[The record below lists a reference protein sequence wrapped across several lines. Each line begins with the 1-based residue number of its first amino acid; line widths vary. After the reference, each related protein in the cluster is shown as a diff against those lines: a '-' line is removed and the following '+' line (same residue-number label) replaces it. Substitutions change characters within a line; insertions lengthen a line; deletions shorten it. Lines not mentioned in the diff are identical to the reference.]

1 MRLEG
6 KSAIVT
12 GAGRGIGK
20 AIARKFLEEGARVMI
35 CDLDEDC
42 LGAAHEELSD
52 FGQVRSELV
61 DVTSRGAVE
70 YLAGQAKGAFGRIDV
85 LANNAGISRFEPFL
99 EITDENW
106 NDTLAINLTG
116 VFLCSQVVAA
126 EMRNQASG
134 AIVNMGSTNGILG
147 EEGLAHYNASKAGVI
162 LLTKTMAIELAPH
175 NIRVNSVCPGF
186 ILTELQLESGMSEE
200 AIRDYTSLI
209 PLNRYGRVE
218 EVANAFAFLA
228 SDEASFITG
237 TELVVDGVR
246 PAGSEGLVPHRLP
259 VLYGGVYGVD
269 HIRTF
274 NSRLFQIRKTS
285 VTSATRRST
294 RVQ

>member
-20 AIARKFLEEGARVMI
+20 AIARRFLHEGAGVLI
-35 CDLDEDC
+35 CDLEPE
-42 LGAAHEELSD
+42 LLEAAREELAAI
-52 FGQVRSELV
+52 GTVQSEVVNVTRREEVESLV
-61 DVTSRGAVE
+61 DRTKE
-70 YLAGQAKGAFGRIDV
+70 EFGRIDI

-106 NDTLAINLTG
+106 NDTMEINLKG

-126 EMRNQASG
+126 EMKNQGSG

-175 NIRVNSVCPGF
+175 NVRVNSVCPGF

-200 AIRDYTSLI
+200 TIQDYTSLI

-218 EVANAFAFLA
+218 EAANAFAFLA
-228 SDEASFITG
+228 SEEASFITG
-237 TELVVDGVR
+237 TELVVDGGQTCR
-246 PAGSEGLVPHRLP
+246 E
-259 VLYGGVYGVD
+259 
-269 HIRTF
+269 
-274 NSRLFQIRKTS
+274 
-285 VTSATRRST
+285 
-294 RVQ
+294 

>member
-20 AIARKFLEEGARVMI
+20 AIAKRFLHEGAGVLI
-35 CDLDEDC
+35 CDLEPER
-42 LGAAHEELSD
+42 LEAAREELAAI
-52 FGQVRSELV
+52 GTVQSEV
-61 DVTSRGAVE
+61 VNVTSREEVE
-70 YLAGQAKGAFGRIDV
+70 RMVDRAKEEFGRIDI

-126 EMRNQASG
+126 EMKNQGSG

-175 NIRVNSVCPGF
+175 NVRVNSVCPGF

-200 AIRDYTSLI
+200 TIQDYTSLI

-218 EVANAFAFLA
+218 EVASAFAFLA

-237 TELVVDGVR
+237 TELVVDGGQTCR
-246 PAGSEGLVPHRLP
+246 E
-259 VLYGGVYGVD
+259 
-269 HIRTF
+269 
-274 NSRLFQIRKTS
+274 
-285 VTSATRRST
+285 
-294 RVQ
+294 

>member
-20 AIARKFLEEGARVMI
+20 AIARRFLEEGALVMI
-35 CDLDEDC
+35 CDLDESR
-42 LGAAHEELSD
+42 LEAAHEELSAI
-52 FGQVRSELV
+52 GQVRSEVV
-61 DVTSRGAVE
+61 DVTSRESVE
-70 YLAGQAKGAFGRIDV
+70 YLSRQATKAFGQIDV

-106 NDTLAINLTG
+106 NDTLEINLKG

-126 EMRNQASG
+126 EMKNQESG
-134 AIVNMGSTNGILG
+134 AIVNMGSTNGILA

-162 LLTKTMAIELAPH
+162 LLTETMAIELAPH

-186 ILTELQLESGMSEE
+186 ILTELQLESGMSEDT
-200 AIRDYTSLI
+200 IQDYASLI

-218 EVANAFAFLA
+218 EVASAFAFLA

-237 TELVVDGVR
+237 TELVVDGGQTCR
-246 PAGSEGLVPHRLP
+246 E
-259 VLYGGVYGVD
+259 
-269 HIRTF
+269 
-274 NSRLFQIRKTS
+274 
-285 VTSATRRST
+285 
-294 RVQ
+294 